1 MRYGYQGKVLRVDLS
16 SRTSELQELPE
27 RLLRDFVGG
36 VVGLANLAHVNAEA
50 VLVG

>member
-16 SRTSELQELPE
+16 SRTSELQELRE
-27 RLLRDFVGG
+27 L
-36 VVGLANLAHVNAEA
+36 GLHDLAHVNAEA